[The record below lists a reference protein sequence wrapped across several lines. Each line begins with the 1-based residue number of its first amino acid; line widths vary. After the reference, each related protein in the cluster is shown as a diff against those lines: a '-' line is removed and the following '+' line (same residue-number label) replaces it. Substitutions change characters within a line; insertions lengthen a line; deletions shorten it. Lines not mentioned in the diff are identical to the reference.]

1 MGRHRYR
8 RRPPSPSSSSS
19 SSDLDDM
26 LPVGAEVEVR
36 SEDPGFAGSFYEA
49 TVAGHLPSSSS
60 DRGGNKCYT
69 VVYSTLEGD
78 DGEPLQ
84 EAVAA
89 ACVRPRPPRA
99 APRRFAVH
107 DMVEALHSEGWWAG
121 VVSAVAP
128 APAVAGGDL
137 RRRLRR
143 VYQVAFP
150 TSRETIEFQEA
161 DLRPHREFVGGRWV
175 PAAKADNAS
184 PFFSEGDQVEVSQS
198 GTNFGESWNLATVLK
213 VIGATNFLVKYMH
226 NGKDGKSATEIL
238 DSQYIR
244 PARGIIRIDSKYRFS
259 PSHVEVLHE
268 DSWWPGVILKVLG
281 TGIDKKYVVML
292 DCHKTDLDEIDM
304 DALRVEIT
312 QLRSLCDWD
321 GEKWVPCLKKESAKR
336 PISADLDNDLDKISD
351 EPGSHQDKKKLK
363 NAHVL
368 PEQISPLLSVGK
380 ENIEIT
386 RKPGN
391 AGNAVLA
398 PRSELS
404 PPSLPPMA
412 SFGRLSSSSSPATS
426 CHLAQSSSH
435 IQASLFGAFGQSR
448 PIPQGLPLGTRSLIS
463 SCFTGI
469 KGSKKVLSGQDKQS
483 TAGTG
488 AVLFRQMKGCVSF
501 QTAVPLVEKPETPME
516 GIGAKGIEE
525 GSNIISS
532 SEDRSQ
538 SHEGNGTHDS
548 CRPLSAETVAVHES
562 IMHTSGSES
571 SAIQQL
577 PIVKTSPLWA
587 QLEALE
593 IFRTTPQRPNL
604 HQFQQH
610 VPELHEGLALGLMIS
625 FADLAESINR
635 LGVQDDDE
643 LLERKMECLAYL
655 EASGFDVGDLR
666 SRVEAL
672 IHMKNSRAELREA
685 LRKLE
690 EEIARE
696 EADGLELGTLLRALA
711 MAVRH
716 LELHAYL
723 VRGVIR
729 SAVARRMN
737 NAMEI
742 SRLKAE
748 ANNLST
754 AVPR

>member
-8 RRPPSPSSSSS
+8 RRPPTPSDSSSSS
-19 SSDLDDM
+19 TSELDDM

-60 DRGGNKCYT
+60 SSDGGSRKCYA

-78 DGEPLQ
+78 DGRPLE
-84 EAVAA
+84 EAAAA

-150 TSRETIEFQEA
+150 TSRETLEFQEA
-161 DLRPHREFVGGRWV
+161 DLRPHREFIAGRWV

-184 PFFSEGDQVEVSQS
+184 PHFSEGDQVEVSQS
-198 GTNFGESWNLATVLK
+198 GTNFGESWNPAAVLK

-238 DSQYIR
+238 DFQYIR
-244 PARGIIRIDSKYRFS
+244 PARAITRIDSKYRFS
-259 PSHVEVLHE
+259 PSCHVEVLHE
-268 DSWWPGVILKVLG
+268 DSWWPGVILNVLG
-281 TGIDKKYVVML
+281 TRTDKKYVVML
-292 DCHKTDLDEIDM
+292 DCHKTDLDDIDHM
-304 DALRVEIT
+304 DMLRVEIT
-312 QLRSLCDWD
+312 QLRPLCDWD
-321 GEKWVPCLKKESAKR
+321 GEKWVPCLKKESANGPESTSPKR
-336 PISADLDNDLDKISD
+336 PAALYNDSDKISD
-351 EPGSHQDKKKLK
+351 EPGSHRDKKKLK
-363 NAHVL
+363 NADVV
-368 PEQISPLLSVGK
+368 PEQISPPSVGK

-386 RKPGN
+386 RKQ
-391 AGNAVLA
+391 GNAVLA

-448 PIPQGLPLGTRSLIS
+448 PIPQGLPLGTQSLIS

-469 KGSKKVLSGQDKQS
+469 KGSKKVLSDQDKQS

-488 AVLFRQMKGCVSF
+488 TVLFRQMK
-501 QTAVPLVEKPETPME
+501 PME
-516 GIGAKGIEE
+516 RIDAKAIEE
-525 GSNIISS
+525 GSNVVSV

-538 SHEGNGTHDS
+538 SHQGNGTHDS
-548 CRPLSAETVAVHES
+548 CCPLPAESVAVHES
-562 IMHTSGSES
+562 IMHTSGQLSES

-625 FADLAESINR
+625 FASLAESINR
-635 LGVQDDDE
+635 LGVEDDNE
-643 LLERKMECLAYL
+643 LLERKMNCLAYL

-672 IHMKNSRAELREA
+672 LHMKNSRTEVPDA
-685 LRKLE
+685 LKKLE

-696 EADGLELGTLLRALA
+696 EADDQELGTQLRALA

-716 LELHAYL
+716 LELDAYL
-723 VRGVIR
+723 VRNVIR
-729 SAVARRMN
+729 STVARRMN

-748 ANNLST
+748 ANNLSS

>member
-1 MGRHRYR
+1 
-8 RRPPSPSSSSS
+8 
-19 SSDLDDM
+19 
-26 LPVGAEVEVR
+26 
-36 SEDPGFAGSFYEA
+36 
-49 TVAGHLPSSSS
+49 
-60 DRGGNKCYT
+60 
-69 VVYSTLEGD
+69 
-78 DGEPLQ
+78 
-84 EAVAA
+84 
-89 ACVRPRPPRA
+89 
-99 APRRFAVH
+99 
-107 DMVEALHSEGWWAG
+107 
-121 VVSAVAP
+121 
-128 APAVAGGDL
+128 
-137 RRRLRR
+137 
-143 VYQVAFP
+143 
-150 TSRETIEFQEA
+150 
-161 DLRPHREFVGGRWV
+161 
-175 PAAKADNAS
+175 
-184 PFFSEGDQVEVSQS
+184 
-198 GTNFGESWNLATVLK
+198 
-213 VIGATNFLVKYMH
+213 MH